1 MEHIL
6 INIEEIY
13 KKIREQK
20 SKKLAERIIKCVS
33 LRIACKENIYNKS
46 RISKELGLDRKTIT
60 DRIYDY
66 KTFFKTHPFKSIEKD
81 SDLSEIKKIIEQDS
95 DFDFDKEKYLLL
107 YAFYDTTQKT
117 NIKKLEDSLWAML
130 LYYHIYLNGRTII
143 VKNNEL
149 MDELSCSYD
158 TLNKAKKLL
167 KNKKFLNLE
176 TQYENPVLALSERDT
191 LSHMNYEGRE
201 ASAKYLSTKTISLK
215 FKKILEQEETET
227 IGQKQTLRHTQ
238 YVFRRLQHPQCI
250 GVKYSCDLYNL
261 KISYSDY
268 INIQNY
274 RKAVG
279 A

>member
-33 LRIACKENIYNKS
+33 VRIACKENIYNKS
-46 RISKELGLDRKTIT
+46 RISKELGLDRKTIA
-60 DRIYDY
+60 DRLYDS

-238 YVFRRLQHPQCI
+238 CVFYRLQHPQCI

>member
-33 LRIACKENIYNKS
+33 VRIACKENIYNKS
-46 RISKELGLDRKTIT
+46 RISKELGLDRKTIA
-60 DRIYDY
+60 DRLYDY

-81 SDLSEIKKIIEQDS
+81 SDLSEIKKIIEKDS

-201 ASAKYLSTKTISLK
+201 ASAKYLSTNTISLK

-238 YVFRRLQHPQCI
+238 YVFSRLQHPQCI